1 MTLAPDIIELAQQIA
16 DDLKERIDGLPMFYG
31 SIFTKSD
38 CCKNLIESLLGKHKI
53 DTLLESSPPKDAQ
66 SLRERYSRLMS
77 CFDQTGELL
86 NQSLSLTTVVRYV
99 NDLIKELRDIAKGS
113 KQSTTAA
120 KQKNKRI
127 LKKKPIICSVKDGLV
142 PPEIPTE
149 RVPLAKAAKWFGCD
163 YRTLKKDIKSGKIK
177 ARCFSDRRWEFD
189 LDQVTEFNPSVRAD
203 ADPTE
208 RNKTQ

>member
-86 NQSLSLTTVVRYV
+86 NQSLSLTTVVRYM
-99 NDLIKELRDIAKGS
+99 NDLIKELRGIAQVS
-113 KQSTTAA
+113 EQNTTAA
-120 KQKNKRI
+120 KQKTV
-127 LKKKPIICSVKDGLV
+127 KPGPQRKNSDEKMKQVMISFEKFNDECND
-142 PPEIPTE
+142 
-149 RVPLAKAAKWFGCD
+149 AKQAWNEVAEHHGF
-163 YRTLKKDIKSGKIK
+163 KSGTA
-177 ARCFSDRRWEFD
+177 ARQACYRFR
-189 LDQVTEFNPSVRAD
+189 QK
-203 ADPTE
+203 
-208 RNKTQ
+208 RNK